1 MNEELKNAPKLDK
14 KKKKQRMLIGI
25 LIVTVLAVISY
36 ILLENPQIFEGNKDK
51 SPTSMYSDKLYSYVF
66 YPSDYDLDVTADETY
81 MGYDRLLHFKSGN
94 VTVDVSAEDADG
106 YNDAV
111 AFFVDYF
118 DTVIAGDADTYNTFF
133 TEKYY
138 ESADPYSRFA
148 PQMLYD
154 LLIEQLS
161 EQSNDDGTTTWGFN
175 VSYKIHRND
184 GTFRNDLPS
193 DASKKLYFELV
204 GDKSGNVL
212 IDRITY
218 YK

>member
-1 MNEELKNAPKLDK
+1 MNEELKNNSKIDK
-14 KKKKQRMLIGI
+14 KKKKKRMLIGI
-25 LIVTVLAVISY
+25 LIVTVLAAVSY
-36 ILLENPQIFEGNKDK
+36 ILLENPQIFEPKKDK

-81 MGYDRLLHFKSGN
+81 MGYDRLLHYKSGN
-94 VTVDVSAEDADG
+94 VTVDVSREAADG

-118 DTVIAGDADTYNTFF
+118 DTVIAGDAETYNTYF
-133 TEKYY
+133 TDKYY
-138 ESADPYSRFA
+138 DSADPYDRFA

-161 EQSNDDGTTTWGFN
+161 EQSNDDGSTVWGFN

-193 DASKKLYFELV
+193 DASKKLYFELIGTRDGEV
-204 GDKSGNVL
+204 K
-212 IDRITY
+212 IDRVTY

>member
-1 MNEELKNAPKLDK
+1 MNEENRTTAKIDK
-14 KKKKQRMLIGI
+14 KTKKKRMLIGL
-25 LIVTVLAVISY
+25 LIVTLLAGISY
-36 ILLENPQIFEGNKDK
+36 VLLENPQIFESKKDK
-51 SPTSMYSDKLYSYVF
+51 APTSMYSDKLYSYVF

-81 MGYDRLLHFKSGN
+81 MGYDRLLHYKSGN
-94 VTVDVSAEDADG
+94 VTVDVSREDAAG

-118 DTVIAGDADTYNTFF
+118 DTVIAGDADTYNTYF
-133 TEKYY
+133 TDKYY

-161 EQSNDDGTTTWGFN
+161 EKSNEDGTMTWGFN

-193 DASKKLYFELV
+193 DASKKLYFELIGTRDGEV
-204 GDKSGNVL
+204 K
-212 IDRITY
+212 IDRVTY

>member
-1 MNEELKNAPKLDK
+1 MNEELKHDPKLDK
-14 KKKKQRMLIGI
+14 KKKKKRMLIGL
-25 LIVTVLAVISY
+25 LIIMVLAVISY
-36 ILLENPQIFEGNKDK
+36 ILLENPQIFEGKKDS

-81 MGYDRLLHFKSGN
+81 MGYDRLIHYKSGN
-94 VTVDVSAEDADG
+94 VTIDVSEEDAAD
-106 YNDAV
+106 YNHAV
-111 AFFVDYF
+111 AFFVEYF
-118 DTVIAGDADTYNTFF
+118 ETVIAGDAETYNAYF
-133 TEKYY
+133 TDQYY
-138 ESADPYSRFA
+138 KSADPYSRFA

-154 LLIEQLS
+154 ILIEQLS
-161 EQSNDDGTTTWGFN
+161 ENTTDDGTTVWGFN

-184 GTFRNDLPS
+184 GSFRNDLPS

-212 IDRITY
+212 INRITY

>member
-1 MNEELKNAPKLDK
+1 MNEEQKNTPKTDK

-25 LIVTVLAVISY
+25 LIVTVLAVVSY
-36 ILLENPQIFEGNKDK
+36 ILLENPQIFEGKKDT

-66 YPSDYDLDVTADETY
+66 YPTDYNLDVTADETY
-81 MGYDRLLHFKSGN
+81 MGYDRLLHYKSGS
-94 VTVDVSAEDADG
+94 VTIDVSAEDAAG

-118 DTVIAGDADTYNTFF
+118 DTVIAGDADTYNTYF
-133 TEKYY
+133 TDQYY
-138 ESADPYSRFA
+138 ESADPYDRFA

-154 LLIEQLS
+154 MLIEQLS
-161 EQSNDDGTTTWGFN
+161 ESTSSDGITTWGFN

-193 DASKKLYFELV
+193 DAYKKLYFELV
-204 GDKSGNVL
+204 STASGDVKIN
-212 IDRITY
+212 RITY

>member
-1 MNEELKNAPKLDK
+1 MNEETKTTAKLDK
-14 KKKKQRMLIGI
+14 KTKKKRMLIGI
-25 LIVTVLAVISY
+25 LIVTVLAAISY
-36 ILLENPQIFEGNKDK
+36 VLLENPQIFEAKKDK
-51 SPTSMYSDKLYSYVF
+51 TPTSMYSDKLYSYIF
-66 YPSDYDLDVTADETY
+66 YPSDYNLDVTADETY
-81 MGYDRLLHFKSGN
+81 MGYDRLLHYKRGN
-94 VTVDVSAEDADG
+94 VTVDVSAEDAAG

-111 AFFVDYF
+111 AFFVNYF
-118 DTVIAGDADTYNTFF
+118 DTVIAGDADTYNTYF
-133 TEKYY
+133 TDKYY
-138 ESADPYSRFA
+138 KSADPYERFA

-161 EQSNDDGTTTWGFN
+161 EKSNDDGSTQWGFN

-193 DASKKLYFELV
+193 DASKKLYFELIGTRDGTV
-204 GDKSGNVL
+204 K